1 MAMMNISQLRP
12 KNLNEF
18 QGKNELKESLKIYIK
33 SALSRK
39 ENLDH
44 CLFYGP
50 PGIGKTSLA
59 NIIAQELG
67 VNIKIIQGPDIQ
79 NKSDL
84 ISIIYTINDFEI
96 IFIDEIHSMNPICY
110 ELLYSIMENFK
121 LNITI
126 GKEFNSKSTLINVPR
141 FTLIGATTKL
151 GNLPNPF
158 EERFGIVIPITE
170 YSESEILLIL
180 KYNCSVLKIKM
191 ELEILKKIASYSKGI
206 PRIAKRILSRVL
218 DYKIITNEEILDIFK
233 KIGLHPWGLNKTDID
248 YLKLLISNKKTGLKT
263 ISQVLYLDERTIQ
276 EKIEPYLIKKNLI
289 VKTNGGRVITEDGI
303 KYLNELIL

>member
-1 MAMMNISQLRP
+1 MMNISQLRP
-12 KNLNEF
+12 KSLNEF

-39 ENLDH
+39 EHLDH

-121 LNITI
+121 LNIMI
-126 GKEFNSKSTLINVPR
+126 GKDFNSKSTVINVPK

-170 YSESEILLIL
+170 YTESEILLIL
-180 KYNCSVLKIKM
+180 KYNCSVLKIKI
-191 ELEILKKIASYSKGI
+191 ESDILKKIASYSKGI

-218 DYKIITNEEILDIFK
+218 DYKITTDEAILDIFK

-248 YLKLLISNKKTGLKT
+248 YLKLLVSNKKTGLKT

-276 EKIEPYLIKKNLI
+276 EKVEPYLIKKNLI
-289 VKTNGGRVITEDGI
+289 SKTNGGRIITEDGI
-303 KYLNELIL
+303 QYLNEINF